1 MSIQDDKKN
10 LNAAGADIP
19 ADTYGN
25 RAERIAEAEDQDA
38 TKADTPLPDESG
50 QDSRMVSA
58 VNQGDEERRVSDEP
72 PERNINPRE

>member
-10 LNAAGADIP
+10 LDAAGAEIP

-38 TKADTPLPDESG
+38 TKADEPGTG
-50 QDSRMVSA
+50 SRVVSA
-58 VNQGDEERRVSDEP
+58 MNPGDEERQVSDEP
-72 PERNINPRE
+72 PERNISPHE